1 MADMLNT
8 AVSGLMA
15 FQQELD
21 TTSNNISN
29 ANTPG
34 YSRETT
40 DLVSVPGPYIGQL
53 SIGDGVQVSSVQ
65 RVYDQTVAS
74 QVVSATSAY
83 NQLNTFSTQAAQI
96 DNLLGS
102 TSSGLST
109 QLQSLVSALQT
120 VANAPT
126 SSASR
131 QAFLS
136 QAQQLVSSLQNDDNS
151 LQSLDSQANT
161 QLTSDASQVTSLAQ
175 SIAALNKQ
183 IMADTSQSSEA
194 PNSLLDQRDQL
205 INQLATYVNVTT
217 TQQSDGSVNV
227 YIGTGQSLVS
237 GTTAA
242 TLTTIPNAYDA
253 AQEDLG
259 LSSPAGAVD
268 VTQQISGGTLG
279 GTLQFRSQMLDP
291 ARNSLGQIAVV
302 LSNAMN
308 AQNEAGLDQSGN
320 LGGPIFAVGAV
331 GVLPDSANTGTATV
345 NATVGNANAITSD
358 NYILSYNGAN
368 WSLRDASSGA
378 NVALTGNGTAGN
390 PFMGAGLSIV
400 LGGGAAQAGDSY
412 EVEPTSGAVAG
423 MQVLMTDPSQL
434 AAAAPLVTTASST
447 NTGNATIDQGSVA
460 TDGTWVRGNYTLRF
474 TSPTAYEVTN
484 SAGAVVQNGAYT
496 SGAPIT
502 FNGITVAVTGAPA
515 TGDGFAINDNAS
527 GTGDNRNLSTM
538 AGLLDQSLIGGTT
551 SINSAVNEMV
561 TNIGIQTSQ
570 AQSGTTAQ
578 QAVLTD
584 ATNAQQSVSGV
595 NLDEEA
601 ANLVQYQQAYQAAA
615 EVINVSG
622 TLFDS
627 LINAVQSTSQA

>member
-1 MADMLNT
+1 MGDMLNT
-8 AVSGLMA
+8 AVSGLLA

-40 DLVSVPGPYIGQL
+40 DLVSVPGPYIGDL

-74 QVVSATSAY
+74 QVVAATSAY
-83 NQLNTFSTQAAQI
+83 NQLNTFSTQAAAV

-102 TSSGLST
+102 TTGGLSS
-109 QLQSLVSALQT
+109 QLQSLVTALQT
-120 VANAPT
+120 VANSPT

-136 QAQQLVSSLQNDDNS
+136 QAQQLVSSLQNDDSS
-151 LQSLDSQANT
+151 LQSLGSQTNT
-161 QLTSDASQVTSLAQ
+161 QLTSDASEVTSLGQ
-175 SIAALNKQ
+175 SIATLNQQ
-183 IMADTSQSSEA
+183 IMADTSQSSQA
-194 PNSLLDQRDQL
+194 PGSLLDQRDQL
-205 INQLATYVNVTT
+205 INQLATYANVTT
-217 TQQSDGSVNV
+217 TQKSDGTVNV
-227 YIGTGQSLVS
+227 YIGSGQTLVT

-242 TLTTIPNAYDA
+242 SLTAIPNAYDPS
-253 AQEDLG
+253 QEDLA
-259 LSSPAGAVD
+259 LSSPAGPID

-279 GTLQFRSQMLDP
+279 GLLQFRSQMLDP
-291 ARNSLGQIAVV
+291 AANSLGQIAVV

-308 AQNEAGLDQSGN
+308 TQNESGLDQSGN
-320 LGGPIFAVGAV
+320 LGGAIFAVGAPN
-331 GVLPDSANTGTATV
+331 VLPDSANTG
-345 NATVGNANAITSD
+345 NATVSATVSNANALTAD

-368 WSLRDASSGA
+368 WSLSNASSGA
-378 NVALTGNGTAGN
+378 SVTMTGNGTAAN
-390 PFMGAGLSIV
+390 PFVADGLSLVVGAG
-400 LGGGAAQAGDSY
+400 AQAGDSY
-412 EVEPTSGAVAG
+412 QIEPTSGAVAG
-423 MQVLMTDPSQL
+423 MQVVMTDPSQL
-434 AAAAPLVTTASST
+434 AAAAPLLTAAAST
-447 NTGNATIDQGSVA
+447 NTGTASIDQGSVA
-460 TDGTWVRGNYTLRF
+460 TNGTWVRGNYTLSF
-474 TSPTAYEVTN
+474 TGPAAYQITN

-502 FNGITVAVTGAPA
+502 FNGITVAVSGAPA
-515 TGDGFAINDNAS
+515 TGDSFSINDNAS
-527 GTGDNRNLSTM
+527 GTGDNRNLTTM
-538 AGLLDQSLIGGTT
+538 AGLLDQNLIGGTT

-570 AQSGTTAQ
+570 AQSVTTAQ

-584 ATNAQQSVSGV
+584 ASNAQQSVSGV

-615 EVINVSG
+615 QVINVSG
-622 TLFDS
+622 TLFQS
-627 LINAVQSTSQA
+627 LLTAVQSTAQA

>member
-8 AVSGLMA
+8 AVSGLLA

-40 DLVSVPGPYIGQL
+40 DLVSVPGPYVGQL

-83 NQLNTFSTQAAQI
+83 NQLNSFSTQAAQV

-102 TSSGLST
+102 TSNGLSS

-120 VANAPT
+120 VANSPT
-126 SSASR
+126 SAASR

-136 QAQQLVSSLQNDDNS
+136 QAQSLVSSLQNDDNS

-161 QLTSDASQVTSLAQ
+161 QLTSDASEVTSLAQ
-175 SIAALNKQ
+175 SIATLNKQ
-183 IMADTSQSSEA
+183 IMADTSQSSQA

-227 YIGTGQSLVS
+227 YVGTGQALVT
-237 GTTAA
+237 GTAA
-242 TLTTIPNAYDA
+242 ASLTTIPNAYDPS
-253 AQEDLG
+253 QDDLG
-259 LSSPAGAVD
+259 LSSPAGPID

-302 LSNAMN
+302 LSNATN

-320 LGGPIFAVGAV
+320 LGGAIFAVGGV

-345 NATVGNANAITSD
+345 SATVSNANAITAD
-358 NYILSYNGAN
+358 NYILSYDGTN
-368 WSLRDASSGA
+368 WSLSDASSGA
-378 NVALTGNGTAGN
+378 SVALNGAGTAAS
-390 PFMGAGLSIV
+390 PFTAAGLSIV
-400 LGGGAAQAGDSY
+400 VGGAAQAGDRY
-412 EVEPTSGAVAG
+412 LVEPTSGAVSG
-423 MQVLMTDPSQL
+423 MQVLLTDPSQL
-434 AAAAPLVTTASST
+434 AAAAPLLTAAGST
-447 NTGNATIDQGSVA
+447 NTGTASIDQGTVA
-460 TDGTWVRGNYTLRF
+460 TNGTWVRGNYTLSF
-474 TSPTAYEVTN
+474 TSPTTYQVTDG
-484 SAGAVVQNGAYT
+484 AGAVVQNGAYT

-502 FNGITVAVTGAPA
+502 FNGIQVAVSGAPA
-515 TGDGFAINDNAS
+515 TGDSFSINDNAS
-527 GTGDNRNLSTM
+527 GTGDNRNLTAM

-551 SINSAVNEMV
+551 SINSAVNDLV

-570 AQSGTTAQ
+570 SQSGTTAQ

-584 ATNAQQSVSGV
+584 ASNAQQSVSGV

-615 EVINVSG
+615 EVINVAS
-622 TLFDS
+622 TLFNS
-627 LINAVQSTSQA
+627 LISAVQG

>member
-15 FQQELD
+15 FQQEID

-40 DLVSVPGPYIGQL
+40 DLVSVPGPYIGGV

-83 NQLNTFSTQAAQI
+83 NQLNSFSTQAAEV

-102 TSSGLST
+102 TSNGLSS
-109 QLQSLVSALQT
+109 QLQSLASALQT

-136 QAQQLVSSLQNDDNS
+136 QAQQLVSNLQSDDSSLQG
-151 LQSLDSQANT
+151 LDSQANT

-175 SIAALNKQ
+175 SIATLNKQ
-183 IMADTSQSSEA
+183 IMADTSQSTQA

-217 TQQSDGSVNV
+217 SQQSDGSVNV
-227 YIGTGQSLVS
+227 YIGSGQTLVTGTS
-237 GTTAA
+237 AA
-242 TLTTIPNAYDA
+242 SLTTIQNAYDPT
-253 AQEDLG
+253 QDDLG
-259 LSSPAGAVD
+259 LSSPAGAID

-279 GTLQFRSQMLDP
+279 GTLQFRSQMLQP
-291 ARNSLGQIAVV
+291 AQNSLGQIAVV
-302 LSNAMN
+302 LSGAMN
-308 AQNEAGLDQSGN
+308 AQNQAGLDQSGN
-320 LGGPIFAVGAV
+320 PGGAIFSVGAPS
-331 GVLPDSANTGTATV
+331 VLPDSANNG
-345 NATVGNANAITSD
+345 NATVSATVSNANAITTD
-358 NYILSYNGAN
+358 NYILRYDGTN
-368 WSLRDASSGA
+368 WTLSNASSGG
-378 NVALTGNGTAGN
+378 NVPMTGNGTAGN
-390 PFMGAGLSIV
+390 PFVADGLSLVVGAG
-400 LGGGAAQAGDSY
+400 AQAGDSY
-412 EVEPTSGAVAG
+412 LVEPTSAAVSG
-423 MQVLMTDPSQL
+423 MQVLLTDPSQL
-434 AAAAPLVTTASST
+434 AAAAPLLTSANAG

-460 TDGTWVRGNYTLRF
+460 TNGSWIRGNYTLSF
-474 TSPTAYEVTN
+474 TGPAAYQITN
-484 SAGAVVQNGAYT
+484 SAGVVVQNGAYI
-496 SGAPIT
+496 SGAPIN
-502 FNGITVAVTGAPA
+502 FNGIQVAVSGAPA
-515 TGDGFAINDNAS
+515 AGDSFSINDNANGS
-527 GTGDNRNLSTM
+527 GDNRNLTVM
-538 AGLLDQSLIGGTT
+538 AGLLNQALIGGTT
-551 SINSAVNEMV
+551 SINSAVNQMV

-578 QAVLTD
+578 QSVLTD
-584 ATNAQQSVSGV
+584 ASNAQQSVSGV

-615 EVINVSG
+615 QVINVSS
-622 TLFDS
+622 TLFKS
-627 LINAVQSTSQA
+627 LLDAVQS

>member
-15 FQQELD
+15 FQQEID

-40 DLVSVPGPYIGQL
+40 DLVSVPGPYIGAV

-83 NQLNTFSTQAAQI
+83 NQLNSFSTQAAEV

-102 TSSGLST
+102 TSNGLSS
-109 QLQSLVSALQT
+109 QLQSLASALQT

-136 QAQQLVSSLQNDDNS
+136 QAQQLVSNLQSDDSSLQG
-151 LQSLDSQANT
+151 LDSQANT
-161 QLTSDASQVTSLAQ
+161 QLTADASQVTSLAQ

-183 IMADTSQSSEA
+183 IMADTSQSTQA

-217 TQQSDGSVNV
+217 SQQSDGSVNV
-227 YIGTGQSLVS
+227 YIGSGQTLVTGTS
-237 GTTAA
+237 AA
-242 TLTTIPNAYDA
+242 SLTTIQNAYDPT
-253 AQEDLG
+253 QDDLG
-259 LSSPAGAVD
+259 LSSPAGAID

-279 GTLQFRSQMLDP
+279 GTLQFRSQMLQP
-291 ARNSLGQIAVV
+291 AQNSLGQVAVV
-302 LSNAMN
+302 LSGAMN
-308 AQNEAGLDQSGN
+308 AQNQAGLDQSGN
-320 LGGPIFAVGAV
+320 PGGAIFSVGGPS
-331 GVLPDSANTGTATV
+331 VLPDSANNG
-345 NATVGNANAITSD
+345 NATVSATVSNANAITTN
-358 NYILSYNGAN
+358 NYILRYDGTN
-368 WSLRDASSGA
+368 WTLSNASSGG
-378 NVALTGNGTAGN
+378 NVAMTGNGTAGS
-390 PFMGAGLSIV
+390 PFVADGVSLVVGAG
-400 LGGGAAQAGDSY
+400 AQAGDSY
-412 EVEPTSGAVAG
+412 LVEPTSAAVSG
-423 MQVLMTDPSQL
+423 MQVLLTDPSQL
-434 AAAAPLVTTASST
+434 AAAAPLLTSANAG

-460 TDGTWVRGNYTLRF
+460 TNGSWIRGNYTLSF
-474 TSPTAYEVTN
+474 TGPAAYQITN
-484 SAGAVVQNGAYT
+484 GAGAVVQNGAYT
-496 SGAPIT
+496 SGAPIN
-502 FNGITVAVTGAPA
+502 FNGIQVAVSGAPA
-515 TGDGFAINDNAS
+515 AGDSFSINDNGNGS
-527 GTGDNRNLSTM
+527 GDNRNLTVM
-538 AGLLDQSLIGGTT
+538 AGLLNQALIGGTT
-551 SINSAVNEMV
+551 SINAAVNQMV

-578 QAVLTD
+578 QSVLTD
-584 ATNAQQSVSGV
+584 ASNAQQSVSGV

-615 EVINVSG
+615 QVINVSS
-622 TLFDS
+622 TLFKS
-627 LINAVQSTSQA
+627 LLDAVQS

>member
-8 AVSGLMA
+8 AVSGLLA

-40 DLVSVPGPYIGQL
+40 DLVSVPGPYVGQL

-65 RVYDQTVAS
+65 RVYNQTVAS

-83 NQLNTFSTQAAQI
+83 NQLNAFSTQAAQV

-102 TSSGLST
+102 TSNGLST

-120 VANAPT
+120 VANSPT
-126 SSASR
+126 SAASR

-136 QAQQLVSSLQNDDNS
+136 QAQALVSSLQNDDNS

-161 QLTSDASQVTSLAQ
+161 QLTSDASEVTSLAQ
-175 SIAALNKQ
+175 SIATLNKQ
-183 IMADTSQSSEA
+183 IMADTSQSSQA

-227 YIGTGQSLVS
+227 YVGTGQALVT

-242 TLTTIPNAYDA
+242 TLTTIPNAYDPS
-253 AQEDLG
+253 QYNLG
-259 LSSPAGAVD
+259 LSSPAGPID

-320 LGGPIFAVGAV
+320 LGGAIFAVGGV
-331 GVLPDSANTGTATV
+331 GVLPNSDNTGAATV
-345 NATVGNANAITSD
+345 SATVGNANAITAD
-358 NYILSYNGAN
+358 NYLLSYNGTN
-368 WSLRDASSGA
+368 WSLSDASSGA
-378 NVALTGNGTAGN
+378 SVALSGNGTAAS
-390 PFMGAGLSIV
+390 PFTAAGLSIV
-400 LGGGAAQAGDSY
+400 VGGAPQAGDSY
-412 EVEPTSGAVAG
+412 LIEPTSGAVSG
-423 MQVLMTDPSQL
+423 MQVLLTDPSQL
-434 AAAAPLVTTASST
+434 AAAAPLLTAAATT
-447 NTGNATIDQGSVA
+447 NTGTASIDQGTVA
-460 TDGTWVRGNYTLRF
+460 TDGTWVRGNYTLSF
-474 TSPTAYEVTN
+474 TSPTTYQVTN
-484 SAGAVVQNGAYT
+484 STGAVVQNGAYT
-496 SGAPIT
+496 SGAPIA
-502 FNGITVAVTGAPA
+502 FNGIQVAVSGAPA
-515 TGDGFAINDNAS
+515 SGDSFSINDNAS
-527 GTGDNRNLSTM
+527 GTGDNRNLTAM

-551 SINSAVNEMV
+551 SINSAVNDLV

-570 AQSGTTAQ
+570 SQSGTTAQ

-584 ATNAQQSVSGV
+584 ASNAQQSVSGV

-615 EVINVSG
+615 EVINVAS
-622 TLFDS
+622 TLFNS
-627 LINAVQSTSQA
+627 LITAVQA

>member
-1 MADMLNT
+1 MGDMLNT
-8 AVSGLMA
+8 AVSGLLA

-83 NQLNTFSTQAAQI
+83 NQLNSFSTQAAAV

-102 TSSGLST
+102 TTSGLSS
-109 QLQSLVSALQT
+109 QLQSLASALQT
-120 VANAPT
+120 VANSPT

-136 QAQQLVSSLQNDDNS
+136 QAQQLVSSLQNDDSS
-151 LQSLDSQANT
+151 LQSLQSQANT
-161 QLTSDASQVTSLAQ
+161 QLTSDASEVTSLGQ
-175 SIAALNKQ
+175 SIATLNQQ
-183 IMADTSQSSEA
+183 IMADTSQSSQA

-205 INQLATYVNVTT
+205 INQLATYANVTT

-227 YIGTGQSLVS
+227 YIGSGQTLVT

-242 TLTTIPNAYDA
+242 TLSAIPNGYDPS
-253 AQEDLG
+253 QEDLA
-259 LSSPAGAVD
+259 LSSPAGPID

-291 ARNSLGQIAVV
+291 AGNTLGQVAVV

-320 LGGPIFAVGAV
+320 LGGAIFAVGGV
-331 GVLPDSANTGTATV
+331 GVLPDSSNTGTATV
-345 NATVGNANAITSD
+345 SATVSNANAITAD
-358 NYILSYNGAN
+358 NYLLSYNGTN
-368 WSLRDASSGA
+368 WSLSDASGGA
-378 NVALTGNGTAGN
+378 SVALGGNGTAAS
-390 PFMGAGLSIV
+390 PFTAAGLSIV

-412 EVEPTSGAVAG
+412 LIEPTSGAVAG
-423 MQVLMTDPSQL
+423 MQVVMSDPSQL
-434 AAAAPLVTTASST
+434 AAAAPLLTAAAST
-447 NTGNATIDQGSVA
+447 NTGTASIDQGTVA
-460 TDGTWVRGNYTLRF
+460 TDGTWVRGNYTLSF
-474 TSPTAYEVTN
+474 TGPAAYQITN
-484 SAGAVVQNGAYT
+484 GAGAAVQNGAYT

-502 FNGITVAVTGAPA
+502 FNGITVAVSGAAA
-515 TGDGFAINDNAS
+515 TGDSFSINDNAS
-527 GTGDNRNLSTM
+527 GTGDNRNLTAM
-538 AGLLDQSLIGGTT
+538 AALLDQSLIGGTT
-551 SINSAVNEMV
+551 SINSAVNELV

-584 ATNAQQSVSGV
+584 ASNAQQSVSGV

-615 EVINVSG
+615 QVINVSS
-622 TLFDS
+622 TLFQS
-627 LINAVQSTSQA
+627 LLTAVQSSAQA